1 MSQNDNNDN
10 DKPMDNITLNIP
22 EIYDENIQYLK
33 NLGLVSNR
41 SEAIRKAVKDFLKKD
56 FETLDLLKDNEV
68 PS

>member
-10 DKPMDNITLNIP
+10 DKPMHNISLNIP

-41 SEAIRKAVKDFLKKD
+41 SEAIREAVKEFLKKD

>member
-1 MSQNDNNDN
+1 MSQNDDE
-10 DKPMDNITLNIP
+10 PMDNITLNIP
-22 EIYDENIQYLK
+22 EIYDENIQYLR

-41 SEAIRKAVKDFLKKD
+41 SEAIREAVKDFLKKD

>member
-1 MSQNDNNDN
+1 M
-10 DKPMDNITLNIP
+10 KKKKKKTPMDNITINIP

-33 NLGLVSNR
+33 DLGLVSNR
-41 SEAIRKAVKDFLKKD
+41 SEAIREAIKEFLKKD

>member
-1 MSQNDNNDN
+1 
-10 DKPMDNITLNIP
+10 MDNITLNIP

-41 SEAIRKAVKDFLKKD
+41 SEAIREAVKVFLKKD

-68 PS
+68 PLK

>member
-1 MSQNDNNDN
+1 M
-10 DKPMDNITLNIP
+10 KKKKKKTPMDNITINIP

-41 SEAIRKAVKDFLKKD
+41 SEAIREAVKEFLKKD